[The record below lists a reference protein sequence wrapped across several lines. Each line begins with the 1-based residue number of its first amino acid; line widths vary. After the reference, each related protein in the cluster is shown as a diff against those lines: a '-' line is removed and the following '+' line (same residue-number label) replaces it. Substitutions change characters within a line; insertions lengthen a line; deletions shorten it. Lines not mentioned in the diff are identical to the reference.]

1 MRHVSLSIHSIIKPI
16 SIMKSK
22 LCFFAVL
29 LLSTALISCNSEVRT
44 AETSDSQ
51 TVYPPDMHT
60 SQLAIDFEG
69 TYRGILPCADC
80 SGILTE
86 ITLDENMNFTK
97 QAYYVGKSPESDNE
111 AHEIEGTFSWRE
123 DGNTIR
129 LEGMNPDEM
138 PTIYQVGENR
148 LFQFDLEGNRITGDL
163 ADKYILHRHDNDLQ
177 NTYWRLIELRGQEV
191 EMNEQRDIHLIFHVT
206 DNRVTGNA
214 GCNSFFGEYTL
225 EDGYRL
231 SMNRLASTMMA
242 CENMEIE
249 TELLPLLAQ
258 VDNFTISEDGTLL
271 SLNRARMAPLAR
283 YTRVF

>member
-1 MRHVSLSIHSIIKPI
+1 MRYVSLSLHPTIKPT

-22 LCFFAVL
+22 LCFLAVL
-29 LLSTALISCNSEVRT
+29 LLSVVLISCNSEQRP
-44 AETSDSQ
+44 AETSDSR

-60 SQLAIDFEG
+60 SQLALDVEG

-111 AHEIEGTFSWRE
+111 AHEIEGTFRWRE

-129 LEGMNPDEM
+129 LEGMNPDEV

-148 LFQFDLEGNRITGDL
+148 LFQFDLEGNRITGEL
-163 ADKYILHRHDNDLQ
+163 ADQYILHMLDNDLQ
-177 NTYWRLIELRGQEV
+177 NRYWRLIELRGQEV
-191 EMNEQRDIHLIFHVT
+191 EVNEERDIHLIFHVT
-206 DNRVTGNA
+206 DNRVTGNG
-214 GCNSFFGEYTL
+214 GCNSFFGEFTL

-231 SMNRLASTMMA
+231 SMNRLASTMMV

-249 TELLPLLAQ
+249 TELLPLLEQ

-283 YTRVF
+283 YKRVF